1 MMKATPFLTLL
12 FLVALVAGCG
22 DDSNRT
28 VTGDADAQAIADYEA
43 ELAKVTGQDITE
55 TEE

>member
-1 MMKATPFLTLL
+1 MKALSLISLL
-12 FLVALVAGCG
+12 FLVSLVAGCG

-43 ELAKVTGQDITE
+43 ELAKVTGQDINDN
-55 TEE
+55 EE